1 MQQPQ
6 AAGVGPAHRDQVP
19 PPGPFSPPLPTPGTP
34 PGLRTDRP
42 SAPPPA
48 VSLVCPTGPVSPP
61 GGHPGASGD
70 GLGWGALL
78 ASRAA
83 EHPGRPAAGAARA
96 LELRAR
102 AEGTSAGVYPCHCWP
117 VTGGRLSAWGCPDL
131 SQRRPLFPSQAPAA
145 RPVRSAI
152 WKARTLRGCPWP
164 CGGEGAWGALREV
177 GGLPEVRQGCGWRS
191 ERAARLFLSRW
202 DWRLW
207 AVGPVHFIH
216 RGWAPST

>member
-117 VTGGRLSAWGCPDL
+117 VTRGVCQPGAVLASHKGGPFSPH
-131 SQRRPLFPSQAPAA
+131 RPLQQDLYAAPFG
-145 RPVRSAI
+145 R
-152 WKARTLRGCPWP
+152 RG
-164 CGGEGAWGALREV
+164 L
-177 GGLPEVRQGCGWRS
+177 
-191 ERAARLFLSRW
+191 
-202 DWRLW
+202 
-207 AVGPVHFIH
+207 
-216 RGWAPST
+216 